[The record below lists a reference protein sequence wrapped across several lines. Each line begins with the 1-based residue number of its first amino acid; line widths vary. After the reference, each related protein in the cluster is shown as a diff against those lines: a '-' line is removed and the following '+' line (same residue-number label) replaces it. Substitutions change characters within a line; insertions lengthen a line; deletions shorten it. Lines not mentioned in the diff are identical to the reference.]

1 MVETCLGNLSL
12 SGGRSSRGKDLTK
25 KKEKDLN
32 RANRLLRE
40 KKKE

>member
-1 MVETCLGNLSL
+1 MSREFVIVR
-12 SGGRSSRGKDLTK
+12 GRSSRGKDLTK